1 MLISVFITSFQRF
14 RLAKLVDY
22 IFTRGRSPVTT
33 ITVIHPYLK
42 KKKTQYPC
50 IPAAYI
56 VLSSR
61 VSYIDIMQV
70 IYSTILMEV
79 NSKDEHTRS
88 NYSTA
93 TWLSNF
99 PSSWIRIIL
108 FYLIILNEKS
118 KSNFSSFIRVETIID
133 RYRLHEAKVHEG
145 KYVDR

>member
-1 MLISVFITSFQRF
+1 
-14 RLAKLVDY
+14 
-22 IFTRGRSPVTT
+22 
-33 ITVIHPYLK
+33 
-42 KKKTQYPC
+42 
-50 IPAAYI
+50 
-56 VLSSR
+56 
-61 VSYIDIMQV
+61 MQV

-93 TWLSNF
+93 TRLSNF

-108 FYLIILNEKS
+108 FYLIILNKKS

-133 RYRLHEAKVHEG
+133 RYRLHEAKVYEG